1 MFHDNEEN
9 DWTYSK
15 DGVFVA
21 AGEIKTTGFLLD
33 HVRKRSDAPAIQTVL
48 FRLFRNLFPPAT
60 E

>member
-9 DWTYSK
+9 DWTYSE

-33 HVRKRSDAPAIQTVL
+33 HVRKRSDAPAIQYSFVPIIPES
-48 FRLFRNLFPPAT
+48 FSACD
-60 E
+60 